1 MNYETYN
8 MSFLFEDEASSKYG
22 AALIN
27 AAMQVKFWS
36 QDEVLSTESMPYPGK

>member
-22 AALIN
+22 DGSLIKG
-27 AAMQVKFWS
+27 AMQVYFVL
-36 QDEVLSTESMPYPGK
+36 QDEVLSQ